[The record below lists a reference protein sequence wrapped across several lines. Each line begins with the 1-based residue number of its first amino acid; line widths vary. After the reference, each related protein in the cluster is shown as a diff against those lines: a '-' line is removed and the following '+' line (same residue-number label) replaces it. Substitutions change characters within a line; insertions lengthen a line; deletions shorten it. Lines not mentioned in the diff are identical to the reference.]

1 MSRLPLVPTLLAVG
15 LLLAFGSSLPAAA
28 AGVSSCMSE
37 KILGSDGLYHEKV
50 EIFAATIAMQLRQQG
65 YNVESVQP
73 WAGCVKAFIT
83 DPGGGSHM
91 EFFDPDTLQPL
102 STN

>member
-1 MSRLPLVPTLLAVG
+1 MLRLPLTLTTLAIG
-15 LLLAFGSSLPAAA
+15 LVVLGSALPASA
-28 AGVSSCMSE
+28 AGVGSCMSE

-50 EIFAATIAMQLRQQG
+50 ELFANTIAMQLRQQG

-73 WAGCVKAFIT
+73 WGGCVKAFIT
-83 DPGGGSHM
+83 EPGGGSHM

-102 STN
+102 GTN